1 MERRLKKTETK
12 QQLMMNFLAR
22 AIQNPDFIQH
32 LIHQKHKNRELEDAI
47 NRKRRRHIDQGQPPV
62 VNDIDSVAIDDQMNQ
77 KDESLEKDDDLDERF
92 WENLL
97 NNEDC

>member
-1 MERRLKKTETK
+1 
-12 QQLMMNFLAR
+12 MMNFLAK

-32 LIHQKHKNRELEDAI
+32 LIHQKHRHRELEDAI
-47 NRKRRRHIDQGQPPV
+47 NPKRRRHIDQGQPPV
-62 VNDIDSVAIDDQMNQ
+62 VNSVAIDDQMNR
-77 KDESLEKDDDLDERF
+77 KDESLEKDDDLDARF